1 MTLDS
6 SHQANQANQHKTL
19 RNRVLILGALVTL
32 AIVLVAL
39 VGVPFWVSRGTFGR
53 TFLDKPG
60 FSIVAVNLSK
70 EGTDCYIRSTISNT
84 GNVYI
89 ARLTLNLNGT
99 YVTSDGWVPP
109 NGLND
114 GWERFQNYGYF
125 HCSDVRVGQTYSA
138 SYLSEFANGVNQ
150 SASKMLEVGPYALPP
165 PPSWNH

>member
-32 AIVLVAL
+32 AIVLIAL

-99 YVTSDGWVPP
+99 YLRRMDGFLRTGSMMAGNASRTTDTSIAQTFV
-109 NGLND
+109 
-114 GWERFQNYGYF
+114 
-125 HCSDVRVGQTYSA
+125 SVRHTRQATC
-138 SYLSEFANGVNQ
+138 Q
-150 SASKMLEVGPYALPP
+150 SSPTV
-165 PPSWNH
+165 